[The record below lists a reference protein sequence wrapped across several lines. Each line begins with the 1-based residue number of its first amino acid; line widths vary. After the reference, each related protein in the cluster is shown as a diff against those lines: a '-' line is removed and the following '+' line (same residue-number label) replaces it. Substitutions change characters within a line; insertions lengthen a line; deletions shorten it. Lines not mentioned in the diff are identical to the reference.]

1 MYKYHFQVSN
11 PSHTEVSLHGIDT
24 RSSTPRADVEWRL
37 PANSWDTHVHV
48 FDPQGYPY
56 DPERQYTPM
65 AASYDE
71 LLEFSGNFSFTRTP
85 QNIVF
90 VQPSPYGTDN
100 SLILDLLRN
109 YSASPAEGLLRAIAV
124 IDPAS
129 VTDEELQEMD
139 ALGVRGVRVNTQG
152 ATSSTGFSELS
163 TALRETGDRVSGFKH
178 WALQVYT
185 SGESWDR
192 E

>member
-1 MYKYHFQVSN
+1 
-11 PSHTEVSLHGIDT
+11 
-24 RSSTPRADVEWRL
+24 
-37 PANSWDTHVHV
+37 
-48 FDPQGYPY
+48 
-56 DPERQYTPM
+56 M

-109 YSASPAEGLLRAIAV
+109 YSASTAEGLLRAIAV

-178 WALQVYT
+178 WVLQVYT

>member
-1 MYKYHFQVSN
+1 
-11 PSHTEVSLHGIDT
+11 
-24 RSSTPRADVEWRL
+24 
-37 PANSWDTHVHV
+37 
-48 FDPQGYPY
+48 
-56 DPERQYTPM
+56 M
-65 AASYDE
+65 AACYDE
-71 LLEFSGNFSFTRTP
+71 LLEFNGNVSFTRTP

-109 YSASPAEGLLRAIAV
+109 YSASTAEGLLRAIAV

-163 TALRETGDRVSGFKH
+163 TALREAGDRVSGFKH

-185 SGESWDR
+185 SGESWDC